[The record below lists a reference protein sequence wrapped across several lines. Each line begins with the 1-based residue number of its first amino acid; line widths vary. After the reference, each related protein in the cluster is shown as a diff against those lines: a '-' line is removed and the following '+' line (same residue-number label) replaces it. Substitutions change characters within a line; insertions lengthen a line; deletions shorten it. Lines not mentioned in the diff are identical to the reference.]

1 MGHQKAA
8 DLLVKTLEEV
18 GVKHLYGITGD
29 SANFITDAIS
39 RSTIRF
45 IHTRHEEAAALAA
58 AAESTATGKL
68 SVCMGSCGPGSLHLV
83 NGLYEANRN
92 GVPLLAIVTEI
103 HTSQI
108 GTRFIQE
115 IDTRNVFQGCSQYC
129 EYARSAE
136 QLPHI
141 LGIAMQTAI
150 SRKGVGVVIITGEVS
165 SELIENEITPSY
177 LPFYT
182 QERVTPSEEEMDK
195 LVEIL
200 NTSPNLTI
208 YGGAGCS
215 GAEREVKKLSALL
228 HAPLLWTYRSKE
240 LFDYD
245 NPHPVGMAGI
255 LGNSAADYALHHC
268 DTLLLL
274 GCGFA
279 FTALYPDNVR
289 IVQVDIAGDNLSRRH
304 NLSLGLVGDIRSTVF
319 ALLQKLEQRS
329 DTSFADTCVRKYRK
343 AQEHLMKLTKQDV
356 DSKHPIYP
364 ENLMALL
371 NRKIATD
378 AWITADIGTPWAF
391 AGRYMESL
399 GERRFCCSSLHGTMA
414 AAMPFTIGLTLAAP
428 EKQVV
433 ALCGD
438 GGLSMLLGDLLTI
451 KQEKLKPK
459 LFVFNNSSLDFVA
472 MEMKADGLL
481 DSYTY
486 LENPNFANVAEAM
499 GIKGIRV
506 NSVWELEAAVDE
518 ALGYDG
524 AVLVDVVV
532 DGLSMLVP
540 PKITV
545 EMVEK
550 YSHYISKMVFTGK
563 TEELLVEALT
573 NLRGLRI

>member
-1 MGHQKAA
+1 MAHQKAA

-29 SANFITDAIS
+29 SANFITDAIA

-58 AAESTATGKL
+58 TAEATATGKL
-68 SVCMGSCGPGSLHLV
+68 AVCLGSCGPGSLHLV

-92 GVPLLAIVTEI
+92 GVPLLALVTEI

-115 IDTRNVFQGCSQYC
+115 IDTQSVFRGCSQYC
-129 EYARSAE
+129 EYVRSAE

-150 SRKGVGVVIITGEVS
+150 SKKGVGVVIITGEVS
-165 SELIENEITPSY
+165 SELIENEIMPSY

-182 QERVTPSEEEMDK
+182 YERVTPSEEELDK
-195 LVEIL
+195 LMETL

-215 GAEREVKKLSALL
+215 GAEKEVKKLSALL
-228 HAPLLWTYRSKE
+228 HAPLVWTYRSKE

-279 FTALYPDNVR
+279 FTALYPDHVR

-304 NLSLGLVGDIRSTVF
+304 SLSLGLVGDIKSTVS
-319 ALLQKLEQRS
+319 ALLEKLEQRS

-343 AQEHLMKLTKQDV
+343 AQEHLMKLTKQDL

-364 ENLMALL
+364 ENLTALL
-371 NRKIATD
+371 NRKIAPD
-378 AWITADIGTPWAF
+378 AWITADVGTPWAF

-399 GERRFCCSSLHGTMA
+399 GGRHFCCSSLHGTMA
-414 AAMPFTIGLTLAAP
+414 AAMPFTIGLAVAAP

-486 LENPNFANVAEAM
+486 LENPNFADVAKAM

-506 NSVWELEAAVDE
+506 NSVAELEAAVDE
-518 ALGYDG
+518 ALSYDG

-550 YSHYISKMVFTGK
+550 YSHYVSKMVFTGK

-573 NLRGLRI
+573 NLRGL